1 MSKSARIATLSSLAS
16 RSSLTPPAVSS
27 ASPKNTLTP
36 PLKWKPQ
43 KQAPPRN
50 RPLGARVI
58 LNPSVENGE
67 GSQPSLITLN
77 SFGTVIPDCPSFF
90 FHISSR
96 SPPTTGSAAPLSAF
110 SSFLPTFNSRLSTS
124 LRSPPVYNELPS
136 WLLNPACSI
145 ARGPAN

>member
-50 RPLGARVI
+50 RPLGARAI
-58 LNPSVENGE
+58 LNPSVEDGE

-77 SFGTVIPDCPSFF
+77 SCGTVIPDCPSFF

-96 SPPTTGSAAPLSAF
+96 SPQQLVPLLLSLR
-110 SSFLPTFNSRLSTS
+110 FLLFFQLST
-124 LRSPPVYNELPS
+124 LDFQLPS
-136 WLLNPACSI
+136 SPRPCTMNFNCGYSI
-145 ARGPAN
+145 PHVR